1 MTVDTEETMARMKKK
16 RAAKRAAKRGPTRAA
31 KPVKKTSGQKS
42 SAKRVAARAPRVT
55 PLAAA
60 RARAQASSRQGPLA
74 GLRVIE
80 IGQMLAGPY
89 VGSRLADFGAEVIK
103 VEAPDRKDPMRVWG
117 ENKVNGTGLWWSW
130 LSRNKK
136 CVTANLRD
144 PRGVDLIRK
153 LCATS
158 DALVE
163 NFRPGTLEEWGI
175 GPAELHKIN
184 PRLVICRVSGWGQ
197 DGPYSQ
203 RPGFASVGEAM
214 GGFRHVNG
222 FPGEP
227 PVRMGISLGDS
238 LTGMFATQ
246 GVLMALY
253 WRDAMGGGK
262 GQVIDASIIDSCFAF
277 MESTVPDYVKFGT
290 VRGPSG
296 TGLAGVVPS
305 NIFKSKDGVWVVIA
319 ANVDPMY
326 QRFCKAMER
335 PDLAQ
340 YATHDLRAQNRA
352 TIEQAITAW
361 AGARTAAEIDTILND
376 NNVVVGP
383 IYSAAEMVKDPHF
396 QARGMIQPAHD
407 DFYGDIVVPAMT
419 PRFSETMGRM
429 EWLGPPAMGAHN
441 QDVYGRILGMSAD
454 QLGGLKKAGVI

>member
-1 MTVDTEETMARMKKK
+1 MARARKKTAKKGK
-16 RAAKRAAKRGPTRAA
+16 RAAKSARTRGRAAPARR
-31 KPVKKTSGQKS
+31 
-42 SAKRVAARAPRVT
+42 RAPAAA

-60 RARAQASSRQGPLA
+60 RVRAEAEGRRGPLA

-89 VGSRLADFGAEVIK
+89 VGSRLVDFGAEVIK

-117 ENKVNGTGLWWSW
+117 EHKVNGTGLWWSW

-153 LCATS
+153 LCAQS
-158 DALVE
+158 DVLVE
-163 NFRPGTLEEWGI
+163 NFRPGTLEDWRI

-197 DGPYSQ
+197 DGPYAQ

-214 GGFRHVNG
+214 GGFRYVNG

-262 GQVIDASIIDSCFAF
+262 GQVIDASIIESCFAF
-277 MESTVPDYVKFGT
+277 MESVVPDYVKFGY

-296 TGLAGVVPS
+296 TGLSGVVPS
-305 NIFKSKDGVWVVIA
+305 NIFKSKEGVWVVIA

-326 QRFCKAMER
+326 QRMCKAIAR

-340 YATHDLRAQNRA
+340 YSTHELRAQNRD
-352 TIEQAITAW
+352 TIERAISEW
-361 AGARTAAEIDTILND
+361 AETRTVAEIDTILND

-396 QARGMIQPAHD
+396 KARGMIVPAKD

-419 PRFSETMGRM
+419 PRFSATPGRM
-429 EWLGPPAMGAHN
+429 EWLGAPEMGAHN
-441 QDVYGRILGMSAD
+441 RNVYGGILGLSAA
-454 QLGGLKKAGVI
+454 QLAEFKKAGVI